1 MNLLDSITIKIS
13 DIYIPAD
20 RKKELDPVKVE
31 GFANNLLNENEL
43 KPIRVRK
50 GKGRYVLVGGVNR
63 LSAHEAVGEDTIE
76 AYVVSARQF

>member
-1 MNLLDSITIKIS
+1 MLQSIIIKIS
-13 DIYIPAD
+13 DVYIPAD

-31 GFANNLLNENEL
+31 NFAENLLNEGEL

>member
-1 MNLLDSITIKIS
+1 MLQSIIIKIS
-13 DIYIPAD
+13 DVYIPAD

-31 GFANNLLNENEL
+31 NFAENLLNEAEL

>member
-1 MNLLDSITIKIS
+1 LLQSIIIKIS

-20 RKKELDPVKVE
+20 RKKEVDLEKVAA
-31 GFANNLLNENEL
+31 FAEKLIEESEL

-50 GKGRYVLVGGVNR
+50 GKGRYVLVSGVNR
-63 LSAHEAVGEDTIE
+63 LSAYEAVGEEKIE